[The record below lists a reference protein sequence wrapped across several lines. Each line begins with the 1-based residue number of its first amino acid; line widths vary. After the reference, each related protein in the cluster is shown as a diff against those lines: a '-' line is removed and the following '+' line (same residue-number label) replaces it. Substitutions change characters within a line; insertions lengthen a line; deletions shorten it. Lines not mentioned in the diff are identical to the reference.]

1 MPGGLCRPP
10 PNTERMPD
18 LPVCNGQIAQFGSR
32 PRGMAVFSF
41 LPLRKEF
48 RLLLPGLSVRNCR
61 DRIKP
66 AACADHGENLEFSTI
81 CVSFQVA
88 FRPLLPSSP
97 RSAQRN
103 DRLPKFLRQHPGQN
117 PCGKGSRIFLRTGS
131 SFRFATPRGNSG
143 SHPGTGR
150 SADGVSHSTQKSC
163 RHHGSHPRQQS
174 RWCLTS
180 GIGPRSRGNS
190 RSRKAGRSCRLNC
203 WKGSRGYHGRHSLK
217 QGRWC
222 GCTRRPGC
230 GCGCCP

>member
-1 MPGGLCRPP
+1 MRGGLCKPP
-10 PNTERMPD
+10 PRTELLPD

-66 AACADHGENLEFSTI
+66 AACADRVENLEFSTI

-88 FRPLLPSSP
+88 FRPLLSSSP

-117 PCGKGSRIFLRTGS
+117 PCGKGSRILLRTGS
-131 SFRFATPRGNSG
+131 SFRFATCRCSTGNSAC
-143 SHPGTGR
+143 TGR
-150 SADGVSHSTQKSC
+150 STHCVCRSPQKPR
-163 RHHGSHPRQQS
+163 RHHGSHPR
-174 RWCLTS
+174 
-180 GIGPRSRGNS
+180 
-190 RSRKAGRSCRLNC
+190 
-203 WKGSRGYHGRHSLK
+203 
-217 QGRWC
+217 
-222 GCTRRPGC
+222 
-230 GCGCCP
+230 